1 MYLNFLLDTLAA
13 LERMLM
19 RLDGLVVR
27 GKEGGGEQVVLCGA
41 VSGPDLHEGV
51 LREPHLLRLVS
62 LPLVPQREK
71 LRLRLVGDQ
80 RR

>member
-1 MYLNFLLDTLAA
+1 
-13 LERMLM
+13 MLV
-19 RLDGLVVR
+19 RLDGLAVR
-27 GKEGGGEQVVLCGA
+27 GEEGSGEQVVSCGA
-41 VSGPDLHEGV
+41 ASSPDLHEGV
-51 LREPHLLRLVS
+51 LQEPHLLRLTS